1 MRNFCGLLVV
11 AASLF
16 VLQPAHADEKFSVIF
31 GEKVVGHLTTTTG
44 DGETRIVFDYKNNGR
59 GPTMA
64 ETIKFDAKGLPTA
77 WKITGATT
85 FGSKVDEHF
94 DQLGDKASWT
104 DSVGSGERTSKD
116 RRLYI
121 GQSASPWALGMYAR
135 ALLGDI
141 DHSLPTLPAG
151 NIRVDEGDQ
160 ISVDGK
166 PGRATVRSYTLSGLD
181 LNPSYVLL
189 DDKQQMFAY
198 ISPSSVIVRE
208 GYEGEE
214 KRLRG
219 IAEQLSTARF
229 ETIQKQ
235 SAHRY
240 DAPIRIR
247 NVRVFDP
254 RTMAMSEPISV
265 VVMGQHIA
273 SVEALDSPAT
283 PGEVLIDGDGG
294 SLIAGMNDMHGHV
307 SQGGALLN
315 VAAGV
320 TSMRDMGNDNA
331 VLAKLI
337 KRIEAGTIAGPRIT
351 RSGFIEGKSPFNA
364 NNGILV
370 DSQQAAIDAVR
381 WYGARDFWQVKLYN
395 SMNPAWA
402 KQTIAEAHRLGMR
415 VAGHIPAF
423 SNADA
428 MIDAGYDELTH
439 INQTMLG
446 WVLKPDEDTRTLL
459 RLTALRRLP
468 ALDLQS
474 EKVQKTIQHIVD
486 KKVSLEP
493 TIGIHE
499 ALLLSRDGQIPA
511 GQVDTIE
518 NMPIG
523 AQRDAKQAWSDMSAP
538 GDAELYAGAWEKIL
552 DTLRIMHQRGILLIP
567 GTDTGGS
574 FTYHRELELF
584 EKIGYSAPEVLK
596 LATYDMA
603 RYLGRDQSLGSI
615 EKGKLADFFLVPGDP
630 TKDLKAIKRIRMV
643 VKDGVV
649 YYPSEVYPN
658 FGIKPFAEA
667 PKVTLPVKTGSAR

>member
-1 MRNFCGLLVV
+1 MPIFRSSALLAACLLLQHV
-11 AASLF
+11 AL
-16 VLQPAHADEKFSVIF
+16 ADESFSVIR

-44 DGETRIVFDYKNNGR
+44 DGETRIVYDYKNNGR

-64 ETIKFDAKGLPTA
+64 ETIKLDDKGLPTA

-85 FGSKVDEHF
+85 FGSKVDEQF
-94 DQLGDKASWT
+94 AQIGDSASWT
-104 DSVGSGERTSKD
+104 DSVGSGKLDSAD
-116 RRLYI
+116 HRLYI
-121 GQSASPWALGMYAR
+121 GQSASPWALGLYAR
-135 ALLGDI
+135 ALLNDI
-141 DHSLPTLPAG
+141 DRTLPTLPAG
-151 NIRVDEGDQ
+151 NIRLEEGEE
-160 ISVDGK
+160 ISVKGK
-166 PGRATVRSYTLSGLD
+166 SGGENVRSYTLSGLD

-189 DDKQQMFAY
+189 DENQVMFAF
-198 ISPSSVIVRE
+198 ITPGFVVVRE
-208 GYEGEE
+208 GFEGEE

-219 IAEQLSTARF
+219 IAEQLSTSRF
-229 ETIQKQ
+229 EKIQKEF
-235 SAHRY
+235 AHHY
-240 DAPIRIR
+240 DAPVRIR

-254 RTMAMSEPISV
+254 HKLAMTEPVSV
-265 VVMGQHIA
+265 VVMGRRIA
-273 SVEALDSPAT
+273 SVEPLQSPAT
-283 PGEVLIDGDGG
+283 PGEVLIEGEGG
-294 SLIAGMNDMHGHV
+294 SLIAGLNDMHGHV

-315 VAAGV
+315 VVAGV

-337 KRIEAGTIAGPRIT
+337 ERIDDGAIAGPRIT

-381 WYGARDFWQVKLYN
+381 WYGARGFWQVKLYN

-402 KQTIAEAHRLGMR
+402 KATAAEAHRLGMR
-415 VAGHIPAF
+415 VAGHVPAF

-428 MIDAGYDELTH
+428 MIDAGFDELTH

-446 WVLKPDEDTRTLL
+446 WVLTPDEDTRTLL

-468 ALDLQS
+468 GLDLQS
-474 EKVQKTIQHIVD
+474 EKVQQTIQHIVD
-486 KKVSLEP
+486 KKVALEP

-499 ALLLSRDGQIPA
+499 SLLLSRDGEIPA
-511 GQVDTIE
+511 GQIDTIE

-523 AQRDAKQAWSDMSAP
+523 AQRDAKKAWSDMSAP
-538 GDAELYAGAWEKIL
+538 GDAEAYAGAWEKIL

-584 EKIGYSAPEVLK
+584 QTIGYSAPEVLK
-596 LATYDMA
+596 LATWDMA

-615 EKGKLADFFLVPGDP
+615 EKGKFADFFLVPGDP
-630 TKDLKAIKRIRMV
+630 TKDLKAIKQIRMV

-649 YYPSEVYPN
+649 YYPAEVYPS
-658 FGIKPFAEA
+658 FGIKPFADA
-667 PKVTLPVKTGSAR
+667 PKVTLPKP

>member
-1 MRNFCGLLVV
+1 MPIFRNSVMLAACLLLQQ
-11 AASLF
+11 AA
-16 VLQPAHADEKFSVIF
+16 VADESFSVIF
-31 GEKVVGHLTTTTG
+31 GEKVVGHLTTTSG
-44 DGETRIVFDYKNNGR
+44 DGETRVIFDYKNNGR

-64 ETIKFDAKGLPTA
+64 ETIRLDARGLPTS

-94 DQLGDKASWT
+94 EQAGDKASWT
-104 DSVGSGERTSKD
+104 DSVGSGSVDSPEH
-116 RRLYI
+116 RLYI
-121 GQSASPWALGMYAR
+121 GQSASPWALGVYAR
-135 ALLGDI
+135 ALLADI

-151 NIRVDEGDQ
+151 TLRLDEGEAL
-160 ISVDGK
+160 SVTGK
-166 PGRATVRSYTLSGLD
+166 SGTQSVRSFALSGLD
-181 LNPSYVLL
+181 LNPTYVLM
-189 DDKQQMFAY
+189 DEKQALFAF
-198 ISPSSVIVRE
+198 ITPKFIVVRDGFE
-208 GYEGEE
+208 AEE

-219 IAEQLSTARF
+219 VAEQLSTARF
-229 ETIQKQ
+229 ETIQKET
-235 SAHRY
+235 AHHY
-240 DAPIRIR
+240 GGPVRIR

-254 RTMAMSEPISV
+254 HTMAMSGAVSV
-265 VVMGQHIA
+265 VVSGTRIA
-273 SVEALDSPAT
+273 SVEPLDSPKT
-283 PGEVLIDGDGG
+283 PGEVLIDGQGG
-294 SLIAGMNDMHGHV
+294 SLIAGLNDMHGHV
-307 SQGGALLN
+307 SQEAALLN

-331 VLAKLI
+331 VLATLI
-337 KRIEAGTIAGPRIT
+337 QRIEDGTIAGPRIT
-351 RSGFIEGKSPFNA
+351 RSGFIEGKSPFSA

-402 KQTIAEAHRLGMR
+402 KATAAEAHRLGMR
-415 VAGHIPAF
+415 VAGHVPAF

-428 MIDAGYDELTH
+428 MVDAGFDELTH

-468 ALDLQS
+468 GLDLQS
-474 EKVQKTIQHIVD
+474 ENVQKTIQHIVD

-499 ALLLSRDGQIPA
+499 ALLLSRDGEVPA
-511 GQVDTIE
+511 GQVDTIDH
-518 NMPIG
+518 MPIG
-523 AQRDAKQAWSDMSAP
+523 VQRDAKKAWSDMSAP
-538 GDAELYAGAWEKIL
+538 GDAEAYAGAWEKIL

-574 FTYHRELELF
+574 FSYHHELELF
-584 EKIGYSAPEVLK
+584 QTIGYSAPEVLK

-603 RYLGRDQSLGSI
+603 KYLSREQSLGSI
-615 EKGKLADFFLVPGDP
+615 EKGKLADFFLVAGDP
-630 TKDLKAIKRIRMV
+630 TTDLKAIKKIRMV

-649 YYPSEVYPN
+649 YFPSEIYPH

-667 PKVTLPVKTGSAR
+667 PKVTLPSAH

>member
-1 MRNFCGLLVV
+1 MLIVRILLLAAAGLI
-11 AASLF
+11 
-16 VLQPAHADEKFSVIF
+16 LQPIARADENFSVIF
-31 GEKVVGHLTTTTG
+31 GEKVVGQLTTTTG

-64 ETIKFDAKGLPTA
+64 ETIKLDAKGLPTF

-85 FGSKVDEHF
+85 FGSKVNEHF
-94 DQLGDKASWT
+94 AQSGVQASWT
-104 DSVGSGERTSKD
+104 DSVGTGELNSPD
-116 RRLYI
+116 HRLYI

-151 NIRVDEGDQ
+151 DIHLEEGEE
-160 ISVDGK
+160 IIVKGK
-166 PGRATVRSYTLSGLD
+166 AGTEKVRSYTLDGLD
-181 LNPSYVLL
+181 LNPAYVLL
-189 DDKQQMFAY
+189 DDKQAMFAY
-198 ISPSSVIVRE
+198 ITPSFVIVRE
-208 GYEGEE
+208 GFEGEE

-219 IAEQLSTARF
+219 IAEQMSTTRF
-229 ETIQKQ
+229 EMIQKTT
-235 SAHRY
+235 AHHYR
-240 DAPIRIR
+240 APIRIR

-254 RTMAMSEPISV
+254 QKLALSEPVSV
-265 VVMGQHIA
+265 VVMGKHIA
-273 SVEALDSPAT
+273 GVEPLNSPST
-283 PGEVLIDGDGG
+283 PGEVLVEGEGG
-294 SLIAGMNDMHGHV
+294 SLIAGLNDMHGHV
-307 SQGGALLN
+307 SQEGALLN

-337 KRIEAGTIAGPRIT
+337 ERIDAGTIAGPRIT
-351 RSGFIEGKSPFNA
+351 RSGFIEGKSPFSA

-370 DSQQAAIDAVR
+370 ESQQAAIDAVR
-381 WYGARDFWQVKLYN
+381 WYAARDFWQVKLYN
-395 SMNPAWA
+395 SMNPAWSKA
-402 KQTIAEAHRLGMR
+402 TAAEAHRLGLR
-415 VAGHIPAF
+415 VSGHVPAF

-428 MIDAGYDELTH
+428 MVDAGFDELTH

-446 WVLKPDEDTRTLL
+446 WVLKPDEDTRSLL

-468 ALDLQS
+468 ALDLKS
-474 EKVQKTIQHIVD
+474 TKVQKTIQHIVD
-486 KKVSLEP
+486 NKVSLEP

-499 ALLLSRDGQIPA
+499 ALLLSRDGEIPA

-518 NMPIG
+518 HMPIG
-523 AQRDAKQAWSDMSAP
+523 FQRDAKKAWSDLSEA
-538 GDAELYAGAWEKIL
+538 GNAEAYAGAWEKLL
-552 DTLRIMHQRGILLIP
+552 DTLRLMRQRGILLIP

-584 EKIGYSAPEVLK
+584 EKVGYSAPEVLK
-596 LATYDMA
+596 LATWDMA
-603 RYLGRDQSLGSI
+603 KYLGRDQSLGSI
-615 EKGKLADFFLVPGDP
+615 EKGKLADFFLIPGDP
-630 TKDLKAIKRIRMV
+630 TRDLKAIKRIRMV

-667 PKVTLPVKTGSAR
+667 PKVTLPAQ

>member
-1 MRNFCGLLVV
+1 MSMVRNAVLL
-11 AASLF
+11 AACL
-16 VLQPAHADEKFSVIF
+16 LLPQLAQADERFSVIF
-31 GEKVVGHLTTTTG
+31 GEKVVGHLTTSTG

-64 ETIKFDAKGLPTA
+64 ETLKLDDKGLPTF
-77 WKITGATT
+77 WKISGATT

-94 DQLGDKASWT
+94 EQIGDKASWT
-104 DSVGSGERTSKD
+104 DSVGSGSLD
-116 RRLYI
+116 APGHRLYV
-121 GQSASPWALGMYAR
+121 GQSASPWAAGMYAR
-135 ALLGDI
+135 ALLADI

-151 NIRVDEGDQ
+151 DIRLDAGDELEVG
-160 ISVDGK
+160 GK
-166 PGRATVRSYTLSGLD
+166 GGSEKVRSYTLSGLD
-181 LNPSYVLL
+181 LNPEYVLL
-189 DDKQQMFAY
+189 DAKRAMFAY
-198 ISPSSVIVRE
+198 ITPSFVVVRE
-208 GYEGEE
+208 GFEGEE

-219 IAEQLSTARF
+219 IAEQLSTQRF
-229 ETIQKQ
+229 ETIQKKA
-235 SAHRY
+235 AHHY
-240 DAPIRIR
+240 EAPVRIR

-254 RTMAMSEPISV
+254 RTMAMTEPVSV
-265 VVMGQHIA
+265 LVMGQHIA
-273 SVEALDSPAT
+273 AVEPLDSPST

-294 SLIAGMNDMHGHV
+294 SLVAGLNDMHAHV
-307 SQGGALLN
+307 SQGSALLN
-315 VAAGV
+315 VVAGV

-331 VLAKLI
+331 VLDKLI
-337 KRIEAGTIAGPRIT
+337 ERIDAGTIAGPRVT

-381 WYGARDFWQVKLYN
+381 WYGARGYWQVKLYN

-402 KQTIAEAHRLGMR
+402 KLTIAEAHRLGMR

-428 MIDAGYDELTH
+428 MLDAGYDELTH

-446 WVLKPDEDTRTLL
+446 WVLTPDEDTRTLL
-459 RLTALRRLP
+459 RLTALKRLP

-474 EKVQKTIQHIVD
+474 EKVQHTIQHIVD
-486 KKVSLEP
+486 RKASLEP

-499 ALLLSRDGQIPA
+499 SLLLSRDGEIPA

-518 NMPIG
+518 HMPIG
-523 AQRDAKQAWSDMSAP
+523 AQRDAKKAWSDMSAP
-538 GDAELYAGAWEKIL
+538 GDAEAYAGAWDKIL
-552 DTLRIMHQRGILLIP
+552 DTLRIMHKRGILLIP

-584 EKIGYSAPEVLK
+584 EKTGYSAPEVLK
-596 LATYDMA
+596 LASWDMA

-630 TKDLKAIKRIRMV
+630 TKDLKAIKHIRMV

-649 YYPSEVYPN
+649 YYPSEVYPY
-658 FGIKPFAEA
+658 FGIKPFADA
-667 PKVTLPVKTGSAR
+667 PKVTMPAK

>member
-1 MRNFCGLLVV
+1 MSMVRNAVLL
-11 AASLF
+11 AACL
-16 VLQPAHADEKFSVIF
+16 LLPQLAQADERFSVIF
-31 GEKVVGHLTTTTG
+31 GEKVVGHLTTSTG

-64 ETIKFDAKGLPTA
+64 ETLKLDDKGLPTF
-77 WKITGATT
+77 WKISGATT

-94 DQLGDKASWT
+94 EQIGDKASWT
-104 DSVGSGERTSKD
+104 DSVGSGSLD
-116 RRLYI
+116 APGHRLYV
-121 GQSASPWALGMYAR
+121 GQSASPWAAGMYAR
-135 ALLGDI
+135 ALLADI

-151 NIRVDEGDQ
+151 DIRLDAGDELEVG
-160 ISVDGK
+160 GK
-166 PGRATVRSYTLSGLD
+166 GGSEKVRSYTLSGLD
-181 LNPSYVLL
+181 LNPEYVLL
-189 DDKQQMFAY
+189 DAKRAMFAY
-198 ISPSSVIVRE
+198 ITPSFVVVRE
-208 GYEGEE
+208 GFEGEE

-219 IAEQLSTARF
+219 IAEQLSTQRF
-229 ETIQKQ
+229 ETIQKKA
-235 SAHRY
+235 AHHY
-240 DAPIRIR
+240 EAPVRIR

-254 RTMAMSEPISV
+254 RTMAMTEPVSV
-265 VVMGQHIA
+265 LVMGQHIA
-273 SVEALDSPAT
+273 AVEPLDSPST

-294 SLIAGMNDMHGHV
+294 SLVAGLNDMHAHV
-307 SQGGALLN
+307 SQGSALLN
-315 VAAGV
+315 VVAGV

-331 VLAKLI
+331 VLDKLI
-337 KRIEAGTIAGPRIT
+337 ERIDAGTIAGPRVT

-381 WYGARDFWQVKLYN
+381 WYGARGYWQVKLYN

-402 KQTIAEAHRLGMR
+402 KLTIAEAHRLGMR

-428 MIDAGYDELTH
+428 MLDAGYDELTH

-446 WVLKPDEDTRTLL
+446 WVLTPDEDTRTLL
-459 RLTALRRLP
+459 RLTALKRLP

-474 EKVQKTIQHIVD
+474 EKVQHTIQHIVD
-486 KKVSLEP
+486 RKASLEP

-499 ALLLSRDGQIPA
+499 SLLLSRDGEIPA

-518 NMPIG
+518 HMPIG
-523 AQRDAKQAWSDMSAP
+523 AQRDAKKAWSDMSAP
-538 GDAELYAGAWEKIL
+538 GDAEAYAGAWDKIL
-552 DTLRIMHQRGILLIP
+552 DTLRIMHKRGILLIP

-596 LATYDMA
+596 LASWDMA

-630 TKDLKAIKRIRMV
+630 TKDLKAIKHIRMV

-649 YYPSEVYPN
+649 YYPSEVYPY
-658 FGIKPFAEA
+658 FGIKPFADA
-667 PKVTLPVKTGSAR
+667 PKVTMPAK

>member
-1 MRNFCGLLVV
+1 MSILRNAVLLT
-11 AASLF
+11 ACLL
-16 VLQPAHADEKFSVIF
+16 LQQMAQADENFSVIF
-31 GEKVVGHLTTTTG
+31 GEKVVGHLTTTSG

-64 ETIKFDAKGLPTA
+64 ETIRLDARGLPTS

-94 DQLGDKASWT
+94 EQVGDSASWT
-104 DSVGSGERTSKD
+104 DSVGSGKLDSAD
-116 RRLYI
+116 HRLYI
-121 GQSASPWALGMYAR
+121 GLSASPWALGLYAR
-135 ALLGDI
+135 ALLKDI
-141 DHSLPTLPAG
+141 DHTLPTLPAG
-151 NIRVDEGDQ
+151 NIRLEEGDEL
-160 ISVDGK
+160 SVKGK
-166 PGRATVRSYTLSGLD
+166 SGSEKVRSYTLSGLD

-189 DDKQQMFAY
+189 DDKQAMFAF
-198 ISPSSVIVRE
+198 ITPSFVVVRE
-208 GYEGEE
+208 GFEGEE

-219 IAEQLSTARF
+219 IAEQLSTERF
-229 ETIQKQ
+229 ETIQKK

-240 DAPIRIR
+240 EAPVRIR

-254 RTMAMSEPISV
+254 HTLAMSEPVSV
-265 VVMGQHIA
+265 IVMGRHIA
-273 SVEALDSPAT
+273 SVEPLDSPAT
-283 PGEVLIDGDGG
+283 PGEVLIDGAGG
-294 SLIAGMNDMHGHV
+294 SLIAGLNDMHGHV
-307 SQGGALLN
+307 SQGRALLN
-315 VAAGV
+315 VVAGV
-320 TSMRDMGNDNA
+320 TSVRDMGNDNA

-337 KRIEAGTIAGPRIT
+337 ERIDDGTIAGPRIT
-351 RSGFIEGKSPFNA
+351 RSGFIEGKSPFSA

-381 WYGARDFWQVKLYN
+381 WYAARDFWQVKLYN
-395 SMNPAWA
+395 SMNPAWSRA
-402 KQTIAEAHRLGMR
+402 TIAEAHRLGLR

-428 MIDAGYDELTH
+428 MLDAGYDELTH

-468 ALDLQS
+468 ELDLQS
-474 EKVQKTIQHIVD
+474 AKVQKTIQHIVD
-486 KKVSLEP
+486 KKASLEP

-499 ALLLSRDGQIPA
+499 ALLLSRDGEIPA
-511 GQVDTIE
+511 GQVDTIDH
-518 NMPIG
+518 MPIG
-523 AQRDAKQAWSDMSAP
+523 AQRNAKKAWSDMSAP
-538 GDAELYAGAWEKIL
+538 GDAEKYAGAWDKIL

-658 FGIKPFAEA
+658 FGIKPFADA
-667 PKVTLPVKTGSAR
+667 PKVTLPTP

>member
-1 MRNFCGLLVV
+1 MRSFRGWIVVV
-11 AASLF
+11 ASLL
-16 VLQPAHADEKFSVIF
+16 VLQPARADENFSVIF
-31 GEKVVGHLTTTTG
+31 GAKVVGHLTTTTG

-64 ETIKFDAKGLPTA
+64 ETIRLDGKGLPTF

-94 DQLGDKASWT
+94 EQVGDQANWT
-104 DSVGSGERTSKD
+104 DSVGSGERKSAD
-116 RRLYI
+116 HRLYI
-121 GQSASPWALGMYAR
+121 GQSASPWALGLYAR
-135 ALLGDI
+135 ALLDDI
-141 DHSLPTLPAG
+141 DHALPTLPAG
-151 NIRVDEGDQ
+151 DIRLEEGEE
-160 ISVDGK
+160 ISVKGK
-166 PGRATVRSYTLSGLD
+166 SGGEMVRSYTLSGLD

-189 DDKQQMFAY
+189 DDKRAMFAY
-198 ISPSSVIVRE
+198 ITPSFVVVRK
-208 GYEGEE
+208 GFEGEE

-219 IAEQLSTARF
+219 IAEQLSTSRL
-229 ETIQKQ
+229 ETIQKTA
-235 SAHRY
+235 AHRY
-240 DAPIRIR
+240 DAPTRIR

-254 RTMAMSEPISV
+254 RRMAMSEPVSV
-265 VVMGQHIA
+265 VVMGRRIA
-273 SVEALDSPAT
+273 SVEPVDSPPS
-283 PGEVLIDGDGG
+283 PGEVLIEGDGG
-294 SLIAGMNDMHGHV
+294 SLVAGFNDMHAHE
-307 SQGGALLN
+307 SQGRALLN
-315 VAAGV
+315 VVAGV
-320 TSMRDMGNDNA
+320 TSVRDMGNDNA

-337 KRIEAGTIAGPRIT
+337 ERIDAGTIAGPRIT

-381 WYGARDFWQVKLYN
+381 WYAARDFWQVKLYN

-402 KQTIAEAHRLGMR
+402 SATAAEAHRLGLR

-428 MIDAGYDELTH
+428 MIDAGFDELTH

-474 EKVQKTIQHIVD
+474 ARVQKTIQHIVD
-486 KKVSLEP
+486 NKVSLEP

-499 ALLLSRDGQIPA
+499 ALLLSRDGEIPP

-518 NMPIG
+518 HMPIG
-523 AQRDAKQAWSDMSAP
+523 VQRDARKALADMSAP
-538 GDAELYAGAWEKIL
+538 GDAEAYAGAWEKIL

-574 FTYHRELELF
+574 FSYHRELELF
-584 EKIGYSAPEVLK
+584 ERIGYSAPEVLK

-603 RYLGRDQSLGSI
+603 KYLGREQSLGSI

-649 YYPSEVYPN
+649 YYPSEVYPH

-667 PKVTLPVKTGSAR
+667 PKVTMPTPD

>member
-1 MRNFCGLLVV
+1 MSMVRNAVLL
-11 AASLF
+11 AACL
-16 VLQPAHADEKFSVIF
+16 LLPQLAQADERFSVIF
-31 GEKVVGHLTTTTG
+31 GEKVVGHLTTSTG

-64 ETIKFDAKGLPTA
+64 ETLKLDDKGLPTF
-77 WKITGATT
+77 WKISGATT

-94 DQLGDKASWT
+94 EQIGDKASWT
-104 DSVGSGERTSKD
+104 DSVGSGSLD
-116 RRLYI
+116 APGHRLYV
-121 GQSASPWALGMYAR
+121 GQSASPWAAGMYAR
-135 ALLGDI
+135 ALLADI

-151 NIRVDEGDQ
+151 DIRLDAGDELEVG
-160 ISVDGK
+160 GK
-166 PGRATVRSYTLSGLD
+166 GGSEKVRSYTLSGLD
-181 LNPSYVLL
+181 LNPEYVLL
-189 DDKQQMFAY
+189 DAKQAMFAY
-198 ISPSSVIVRE
+198 ITPSFVVVRE
-208 GYEGEE
+208 GFEGEE

-219 IAEQLSTARF
+219 IAEQLSTQRF
-229 ETIQKQ
+229 ETIQKKA
-235 SAHRY
+235 AHHY
-240 DAPIRIR
+240 EAPVRIR

-254 RTMAMSEPISV
+254 RTMAMTEPVSV
-265 VVMGQHIA
+265 LVMGQHIA
-273 SVEALDSPAT
+273 AVEPLDSPST

-294 SLIAGMNDMHGHV
+294 SLVAGLNDMHAHV
-307 SQGGALLN
+307 SQGSALLN
-315 VAAGV
+315 VVAGV

-331 VLAKLI
+331 VLDKLI
-337 KRIEAGTIAGPRIT
+337 ERIDAGTIAGPRVT

-381 WYGARDFWQVKLYN
+381 WYGARGYWQVKLYN

-402 KQTIAEAHRLGMR
+402 KLTIAEAHRLGMR

-428 MIDAGYDELTH
+428 MLDAGYDELTH

-446 WVLKPDEDTRTLL
+446 WVLTPDEDTRTLL
-459 RLTALRRLP
+459 RLTALKRLP

-474 EKVQKTIQHIVD
+474 EKVQHTIQHIVD
-486 KKVSLEP
+486 RKASLEP

-499 ALLLSRDGQIPA
+499 SLLLSRDGEIPA

-518 NMPIG
+518 HMPIG
-523 AQRDAKQAWSDMSAP
+523 AQRDAKKAWSDMSAP
-538 GDAELYAGAWEKIL
+538 GDAEAYAGAWDKIL
-552 DTLRIMHQRGILLIP
+552 DTLRIMHKRGILLIP

-584 EKIGYSAPEVLK
+584 EKTGYSAPEVLK
-596 LATYDMA
+596 LASWDMA

-630 TKDLKAIKRIRMV
+630 TKDLKAIKHIRMV

-649 YYPSEVYPN
+649 YYPSEVYPY
-658 FGIKPFAEA
+658 FGIKPFADA
-667 PKVTLPVKTGSAR
+667 PKVTMPAK

>member
-1 MRNFCGLLVV
+1 MSILRNAVLLTACLLLPRV
-11 AASLF
+11 
-16 VLQPAHADEKFSVIF
+16 AHADENFSIIF

-59 GPTMA
+59 GPSMA
-64 ETIKFDAKGLPTA
+64 ETIRLDARGLPVS

-94 DQLGDKASWT
+94 EQAGDSASWT
-104 DSVGSGERTSKD
+104 DSVGSGKLDSAD
-116 RRLYI
+116 HRLYI
-121 GQSASPWALGMYAR
+121 GQAASPWALGLYAR
-135 ALLGDI
+135 ALLNDI
-141 DHSLPTLPAG
+141 DHTLPTLPAG
-151 NIRVDEGDQ
+151 NIRLEEGDE
-160 ISVDGK
+160 ISVKGK
-166 PGRATVRSYTLSGLD
+166 SGSERVRSYTLSGLD

-189 DDKQQMFAY
+189 DNRQAMFAY
-198 ISPSSVIVRE
+198 ITPSFVVVRE
-208 GYEGEE
+208 GFEDEE

-219 IAEQLSTARF
+219 IAEQMSTTRF
-229 ETIQKQ
+229 ESIQKQ
-235 SAHRY
+235 SAHHY
-240 DAPIRIR
+240 KEPVRIR

-254 RTMAMSEPISV
+254 HKLAMSEPVSV
-265 VVMGQHIA
+265 VVMGRHIA
-273 SVEALDSPAT
+273 SVEPLHSPAT
-283 PGEVLIDGDGG
+283 PGEVLIEGDGG
-294 SLIAGMNDMHGHV
+294 SLIAGLNDMHGHV
-307 SQGGALLN
+307 SQAGALLN
-315 VAAGV
+315 VVAGV

-331 VLAKLI
+331 VLDKLI
-337 KRIEAGTIAGPRIT
+337 ERIDAGTIAGPRIT

-381 WYGARDFWQVKLYN
+381 WYGARGYWQVKLYN

-402 KQTIAEAHRLGMR
+402 KATAAEAHRLGMR
-415 VAGHIPAF
+415 VSGHVPAF

-428 MIDAGYDELTH
+428 MLDAGYDELTH

-474 EKVQKTIQHIVD
+474 ERVQKTIRHIVES
-486 KKVSLEP
+486 KVSLEP

-499 ALLLSRDGQIPA
+499 ALLLSRDGEIPA
-511 GQVDTIE
+511 GQVDTIDH
-518 NMPIG
+518 MPIG
-523 AQRDAKQAWSDMSAP
+523 AQRDARKAWSDMSAP
-538 GDAELYAGAWEKIL
+538 GDAEAYAGAWEKVL

-584 EKIGYSAPEVLK
+584 GKIGYSAPEVLK
-596 LATYDMA
+596 LATHDMA

-630 TKDLKAIKRIRMV
+630 TADLKAIKRIRMV

-649 YYPSEVYPN
+649 YYPAEVYPN
-658 FGIKPFAEA
+658 FGIKPFADA
-667 PKVTLPVKTGSAR
+667 PKVTLPTP

>member
-1 MRNFCGLLVV
+1 MSMVRNAVLL
-11 AASLF
+11 AACL
-16 VLQPAHADEKFSVIF
+16 LLPQLAQADERFSVIF

-64 ETIKFDAKGLPTA
+64 ETLKLDDKGLPTF
-77 WKITGATT
+77 WKISGATT

-94 DQLGDKASWT
+94 EQIGDKASWT
-104 DSVGSGERTSKD
+104 DSVGSGSLD
-116 RRLYI
+116 APGHRLYV
-121 GQSASPWALGMYAR
+121 GQSASPWAAGMYAR
-135 ALLGDI
+135 ALLADI

-151 NIRVDEGDQ
+151 DIRLDAGDELEVG
-160 ISVDGK
+160 GK
-166 PGRATVRSYTLSGLD
+166 GGSEKVRSYTLSGLD
-181 LNPSYVLL
+181 LNPEYVLL
-189 DDKQQMFAY
+189 DAKRAMFAY
-198 ISPSSVIVRE
+198 ITPSFVVVRE
-208 GYEGEE
+208 GFEGEE

-219 IAEQLSTARF
+219 IAEQLSTQRF
-229 ETIQKQ
+229 ETIQKKA
-235 SAHRY
+235 AHHY
-240 DAPIRIR
+240 EAPVRIR

-254 RTMAMSEPISV
+254 RTMAMTEPVSV
-265 VVMGQHIA
+265 LVMGQHIA
-273 SVEALDSPAT
+273 AVEPLDSPST

-294 SLIAGMNDMHGHV
+294 SLVAGLNDMHAHV
-307 SQGGALLN
+307 SQGSALLN
-315 VAAGV
+315 VVAGV

-331 VLAKLI
+331 VLDKLI
-337 KRIEAGTIAGPRIT
+337 ERIDAGTIAGPRVT

-381 WYGARDFWQVKLYN
+381 WYGARGYWQVKLYN

-402 KQTIAEAHRLGMR
+402 KLTIAEAHRLGMR

-428 MIDAGYDELTH
+428 MLDAGYDELTH

-446 WVLKPDEDTRTLL
+446 WVLTPDEDTRTLL
-459 RLTALRRLP
+459 RLTALKRLP

-474 EKVQKTIQHIVD
+474 EKVQHTIQHIVD
-486 KKVSLEP
+486 RKASLEP

-499 ALLLSRDGQIPA
+499 SLLLSRDGEIPA

-518 NMPIG
+518 HMPIG
-523 AQRDAKQAWSDMSAP
+523 AQRDAKKAWSDMSAP
-538 GDAELYAGAWEKIL
+538 GDAEAYAGAWDKIL
-552 DTLRIMHQRGILLIP
+552 DTLRIMHKRGILLIP

-584 EKIGYSAPEVLK
+584 EKTGYSAPEVLK
-596 LATYDMA
+596 LASWDMA

-630 TKDLKAIKRIRMV
+630 TKDLKAIKHIRMV

-649 YYPSEVYPN
+649 YYPSEVYPY
-658 FGIKPFAEA
+658 FGIKPFADA
-667 PKVTLPVKTGSAR
+667 PKVTMPAK

>member
-1 MRNFCGLLVV
+1 MIVVV
-11 AASLF
+11 ASL
-16 VLQPAHADEKFSVIF
+16 LMAQTARSDEKFSVIF

-64 ETIKFDAKGLPTA
+64 ETIKLDAKGLPTL
-77 WKITGATT
+77 WKISGATT

-94 DQLGDKASWT
+94 AQVGDKASWT
-104 DSVGSGERTSKD
+104 DSVGSGSLDAPEH
-116 RRLYI
+116 RLYV
-121 GQSASPWALGMYAR
+121 GQSASPWAVGMYAR
-135 ALLGDI
+135 ALLADI

-151 NIRVDEGDQ
+151 DIRLDAGDELK
-160 ISVDGK
+160 VEGK
-166 PGRATVRSYTLSGLD
+166 GGSETVRSYTLSGLD
-181 LNPSYVLL
+181 LNPEYVLL
-189 DDKQQMFAY
+189 DGKQAMFAY
-198 ISPSSVIVRE
+198 ITPSFVVVRE
-208 GYEGEE
+208 GFEGEE

-219 IAEQLSTARF
+219 IAEQLSTQRF
-229 ETIQKQ
+229 ESIQKQ
-235 SAHRY
+235 AAHRY
-240 DAPIRIR
+240 AAPVRIR

-254 RTMAMSEPISV
+254 QKMALSDPVSV
-265 VVMGQHIA
+265 LVMGQHIA
-273 SVEALDSPAT
+273 AVEPLDSPST

-294 SLIAGMNDMHGHV
+294 SLIAGLNDMHAHV
-307 SQGGALLN
+307 SQGSALLN
-315 VAAGV
+315 VVAGV

-331 VLAKLI
+331 VLDKLI
-337 KRIEAGTIAGPRIT
+337 ERIDAGTIAGPRVT

-381 WYGARDFWQVKLYN
+381 WYGARGFWQVKLYN

-402 KQTIAEAHRLGMR
+402 KATIAEAHRLGLR

-428 MIDAGYDELTH
+428 MLDAGYDELTH

-446 WVLKPDEDTRTLL
+446 WVLAPDEDTRTLL
-459 RLTALRRLP
+459 RLTALKRLP
-468 ALDLQS
+468 KLDLQS
-474 EKVQKTIQHIVD
+474 EKVQHTIQHIVD
-486 KKVSLEP
+486 RKASLEP

-499 ALLLSRDGQIPA
+499 SLLLSRDGEIPA
-511 GQVDTIE
+511 GQVDTIDH
-518 NMPIG
+518 MPIG
-523 AQRDAKQAWSDMSAP
+523 AQRDAKKAWSDMSAP
-538 GDAELYAGAWEKIL
+538 GDAEAYAGAWEKIL
-552 DTLRIMHQRGILLIP
+552 DTLRIMHKRGILLIP

-596 LATYDMA
+596 LASWDMA
-603 RYLGRDQSLGSI
+603 KYLGRDQSLGSI

-630 TKDLKAIKRIRMV
+630 TKDLKAIKHIRMV

-649 YYPSEVYPN
+649 YYPSEVYPH
-658 FGIKPFAEA
+658 FGIKPFADA
-667 PKVTLPVKTGSAR
+667 PKVTLPAP